1 MGKLSEYVEEYV
13 KDGFKRQLEQEENI
27 VRSLPFFAAARGLL
41 GAVAGSFGPSLGKPD
56 PACVSSMVIWPLTA
70 GTAILVILVII
81 GLVRAVWPRRYL
93 YPTDEVVFARYAR
106 QRQDEFSRLATS
118 SETDP
123 VGSGLSPEQIEE
135 AVLDD
140 LRERVIREYSEAA
153 AHNRTINLLRQRGR
167 SLALTSLVLAIAMAL
182 AASSAIYMRD
192 RMLPGIACHAVDRS
206 PGPGFAG

>member
-1 MGKLSEYVEEYV
+1 MGKLSDYVEEYV

-27 VRSLPFFAAARGLL
+27 VRSLPFFATALTLL

-56 PACVSSMVIWPLTA
+56 PTCVSSMVVWLLTA
-70 GTAILVILVII
+70 GTVILVMLVII

-93 YPTDEVVFARYAR
+93 YPTAEVVFARYAR

-118 SETDP
+118 AETDP
-123 VGSGLSPEQIEE
+123 VGSVLSPEQVEE

-182 AASSAIYMRD
+182 VASSAIYTRD
-192 RMLPGIACHAVDRS
+192 RMLPGTACHAVDRS